1 MSDEKQQEF
10 LVELGKIT
18 VGVRTLQAINAGT
31 SQSVEPMG
39 EELGD
44 RIKQHSYGQVDETPW
59 LVNGV
64 KEWMWVVCG
73 VGFCLFHAAE
83 TRSREE
89 LVKLLGE
96 RFEGVLVSDDFSLY
110 NGYEVKAQQKCLAHL
125 RRQFKKVGKLKPGN
139 NPEVAKGFLD
149 LIDTAFEQHR
159 RWRETQDGG
168 AYPEWAQSFRSEVEA
183 ALEQWLPKVEHDAG
197 LLLRSL
203 RDKAASGIF

>member
-1 MSDEKQQEF
+1 M
-10 LVELGKIT
+10 
-18 VGVRTLQAINAGT
+18 NGT
-31 SQSVEPMG
+31 IANPNDPRLSIRHS
-39 EELGD
+39 LIKSSSRSH
-44 RIKQHSYGQVDETPW
+44 RI
-59 LVNGV
+59 
-64 KEWMWVVCG
+64 
-73 VGFCLFHAAE
+73 
-83 TRSREE
+83 
-89 LVKLLGE
+89 
-96 RFEGVLVSDDFSLY
+96 VS
-110 NGYEVKAQQKCLAHL
+110 
-125 RRQFKKVGKLKPGN
+125 KLKPGN